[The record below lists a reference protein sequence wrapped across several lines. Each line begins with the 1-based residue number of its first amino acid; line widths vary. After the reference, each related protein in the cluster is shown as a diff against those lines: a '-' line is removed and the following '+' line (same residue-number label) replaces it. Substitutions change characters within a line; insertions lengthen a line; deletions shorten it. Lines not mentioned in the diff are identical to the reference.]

1 MTGQGYENRVW
12 NELVKI
18 EPRLLDLA
26 DEAMAY
32 KKASHGKK
40 YVCANDRWY
49 GYGEWK
55 GRGIKERLIYLVGWL
70 SCRPELK
77 TMEAYDV
84 AYQHIYNL
92 LPACQDCACMSFLRA
107 AEEAGVNIIEIK
119 KVG

>member
-1 MTGQGYENRVW
+1 MSEHGHENRVW

-18 EPRLLDLA
+18 EPRLLNLV

-32 KKASHGKK
+32 KKASTGKK

-70 SCRPELK
+70 SSRPELK

-84 AYQHIYNL
+84 AYQHIYSL
-92 LPACQDCACMSFLRA
+92 LPDCRDCACMAVLRA
-107 AEEAGVNIIEIK
+107 ANEVGANIIGLK
-119 KVG
+119 KVE